1 MPDRVITELVRI
13 AVDAAIV
20 LDGACWSPA
29 GASRETAVV
38 IAPGTGGEF
47 CQPPMATL
55 GPLLAAE
62 GWRVLA
68 LNRRDHGGHF
78 GFHRFRDAALDHRYA
93 VEFLAGRGA
102 ARVVLGGHSY
112 GTLTAPAYVAETDDP
127 RVAALLLLAPLGDL
141 RAASARIVGGAAR
154 YDAIVADCRRHIA
167 DGRGDDAFVI
177 PPMVPGGLPLVHSY
191 AVFMDKRGPAAKTVG
206 PELIARVGD
215 RPLLG
220 IRDPADLYPAT
231 QPPAQAQLQAAN
243 PRLDYVLLPDR
254 RGGAMMPEAHA
265 FPGRE
270 TEVASIVVDW
280 LARHRLDR

>member
-1 MPDRVITELVRI
+1 VPDRVTTELVRI

-29 GASRETAVV
+29 GAARKTAIV

-47 CQPPMATL
+47 CHPPMATL

-93 VEFLAGRGA
+93 VDFLAGRGA

-112 GTLTAPAYVAETDDP
+112 GTLAAPAYVAETDDA

-141 RAASARIVGGAAR
+141 RAASTAIVGGTAR
-154 YDAIVADCRRHIA
+154 YDAIVAECRRRIA
-167 DGRGDDAFVI
+167 DGDGDAAFVI
-177 PPMVPGGLPLVHSY
+177 PPMVPGGMPLVHSH
-191 AVFMDKRGPAAKTVG
+191 AVFMDKRGPAARTVG
-206 PELIARVGD
+206 PELIARAGT

-231 QPPAQAQLQAAN
+231 LPPAQERLQAAN

-254 RGGAMMPEAHA
+254 RGGRMDAEAHA
-265 FPGRE
+265 FAGRE
-270 TEVASIVVDW
+270 AEVVATIAGW
-280 LARHRLDR
+280 LARHGLDR